1 MKQKAKTLGILCF
14 IIQTLLC
21 VSHQLQNI
29 GRDAEKKISEVYT
42 TYSWLELC

>member
-1 MKQKAKTLGILCF
+1 MKQKAKTLGSLCF

-29 GRDAEKKISEVYT
+29 GRDAEKKSLKCRLLT
-42 TYSWLELC
+42 LG